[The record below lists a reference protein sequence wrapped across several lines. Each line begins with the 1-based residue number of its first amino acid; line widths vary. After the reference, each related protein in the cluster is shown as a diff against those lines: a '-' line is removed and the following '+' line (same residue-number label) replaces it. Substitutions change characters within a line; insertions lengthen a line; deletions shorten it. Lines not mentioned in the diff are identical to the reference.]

1 MKHSHVKRTRG
12 KRIAVAVATGVALS
26 ATLTTYFAGASTP
39 SKTRPSDTSPTAG
52 SSQMLGAMQRD
63 LGLTRK
69 EAQTRLVQEADAQ
82 RKVQTVR
89 RASGAS
95 WAGAWFDAK
104 KGRLAVAVTSL
115 TAARQAKSLG
125 AVPKLV
131 SRSQAELR
139 GVVDQLQRG
148 AAGTP
153 PSAVTGWGMD
163 PRTNSVVITVT
174 RGQSKTAPFLT
185 RARALNPSVRVAET
199 SGVQRQQA
207 GEVRGGDRWTLG
219 NGGVCSIGFAAT
231 GANGSSHFLTAGH
244 CTLGGQAAFGLDGS
258 QIGVSNGSI
267 KGIEGDFGKVDVTNA
282 DSRLTSTINAYGQ
295 GPNVTVSGAGEA
307 LVGQSVCRSGVATG
321 FRCGTV
327 LVVDRTVNVD
337 GAPVGGLTETNAC
350 AAAGDSGGAYVSGT
364 TAVGTHVSGLAEG
377 CNAAEPDSHF
387 QPVQEALTRFGLT
400 LVTGEENAS
409 GTTTPAR

>member
-12 KRIAVAVATGVALS
+12 KRIAVAVAAGVALS

-39 SKTRPSDTSPTAG
+39 SKTRPSETSPTAG

-63 LGLTRK
+63 MGLTKK

-95 WAGAWFDAK
+95 WAGAWFDAE
-104 KGRLAVAVTSL
+104 KGRLAVAVTSP

-125 AVPKLV
+125 AVPAVV

-153 PSAVTGWGMD
+153 PAAVTGWGMD

-174 RGQSKTAPFLT
+174 RGQSKTDPFLT
-185 RARALNPSVRVAET
+185 RARALDPSVRVVET

-207 GEVRGGDRWTLG
+207 EVRGGDAW
-219 NGGVCSIGFAAT
+219 NNCSIGFAAA
-231 GANGSSHFLTAGH
+231 GANGSKHFLTAGH
-244 CTLGGQAAFGLDGS
+244 CTGNAGAAAFASDGS
-258 QIGVSNGSI
+258 QIGVINGSI
-267 KGIEGDFGKVDVTNA
+267 NGIEGDFGKVDVTSA
-282 DSRLTSTINAYGQ
+282 DARLTSTVNTFGQ
-295 GPNVTVSGAGEA
+295 GPNVTVSGVGEA
-307 LVGQSVCRSGVATG
+307 LVGQSVCRSGAVTG

-327 LVVDRTVNVD
+327 QAVDRTVSFA
-337 GAPVGGLTETNAC
+337 GGTTVGGLSETDAC
-350 AAAGDSGGAYVSGT
+350 SDGGDSGGAYVSGT
-364 TAVGTHVSGLAEG
+364 TAVGTHSGGTFG
-377 CNAAEPDSHF
+377 CNVAAPVTAF
-387 QPVQEALTRFGLT
+387 QPIQEALTRFGLT
-400 LVTGEENAS
+400 LVTGQENAS